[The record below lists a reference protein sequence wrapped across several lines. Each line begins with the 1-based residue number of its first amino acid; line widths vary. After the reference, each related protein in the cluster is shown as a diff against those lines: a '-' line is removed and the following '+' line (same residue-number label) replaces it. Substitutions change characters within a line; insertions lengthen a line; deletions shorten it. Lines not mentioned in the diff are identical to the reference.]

1 MIADIIGQIFW
12 FGILATPVIA
22 FFIVRKLNSLNIG
35 GKVLSGVLITLFL
48 AAIFYTVSMAI
59 LLRNGLGPT

>member
-1 MIADIIGQIFW
+1 L
-12 FGILATPVIA
+12 GILATPVIA

>member
-1 MIADIIGQIFW
+1 L
-12 FGILATPVIA
+12 GILATPVIA

-59 LLRNGLGPT
+59 LLRNGIGPTKIFECLSQLV